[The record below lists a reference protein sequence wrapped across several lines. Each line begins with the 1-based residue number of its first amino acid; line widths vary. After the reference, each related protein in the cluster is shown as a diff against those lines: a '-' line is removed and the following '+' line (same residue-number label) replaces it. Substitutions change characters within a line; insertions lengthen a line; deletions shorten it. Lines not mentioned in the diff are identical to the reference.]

1 MLSLIANIIPLL
13 FNFLFFFI
21 PLILWPY
28 NSELFEFNK
37 MVLVYIFTVLI
48 TAFWAIRMIKEKKFI
63 FHRTILDVPLL
74 LFLISQTLSTL
85 VSIDPRTSLLGY
97 YSRFHGGLLSSICYS
112 LLYWAYV
119 SNMDKAKTQKTIAYC
134 LLPSALIVSLYGI
147 LEHFGI
153 DKDLWVQD
161 VQNRVFSTLGQ
172 PNWLAAWLVALMPIS
187 WAFAL
192 ERKSKRAGIT
202 KLILLYSYTLILF
215 ITLLFTKSRSGILG
229 FVIADLIFWSFI
241 LVKYKKQFIKQ
252 FIICHSSFIIISLA
266 IGFPFP
272 LFTANRQLP
281 VTPNVPALESGGTES
296 GTIRKIVWR
305 GAFDIWK
312 HYLILGTG
320 PETFAFSYYRF
331 RPIAHNLVSEWD
343 FIYNKAHNEYLNI
356 MANTGTTG
364 IVAYLT
370 LIAFIAY
377 QIIFKKDRNAETF
390 LQIALFAG
398 FASILITNF
407 FGFSVVPVALE
418 FFLFPAMAIT
428 LGFSEK
434 RTADSDKTKNLLNSQ
449 KFLVFLTLF
458 AMTYTLYA
466 VSRYWYSDI
475 LYNKGKQYNT
485 ANLYPNAFSYL
496 KKAIAL
502 SPKEA
507 LYRNEI
513 SQTAGNL
520 AVAYYGQKKQED
532 AQLFTDLAISQSN
545 EAVTLSPANINLLR
559 NRVTLFNNLSIIN
572 PKYLGGAKE
581 ALLQASIKAPTDAK
595 LFYNL
600 GIIYLKTGEVSNSLD
615 TFNKAINLKPNYKEA
630 RLVYALTLS
639 KNNMVGDAKEQLF
652 YILEKIDPN
661 DKTAKEE
668 LNKLK

>member
-1 MLSLIANIIPLL
+1 MIANIIPFL
-13 FNFLFFFI
+13 FNLLFFFV

-63 FHRTILDVPLL
+63 FRRTILDVPLL
-74 LFLISQTLSTL
+74 LFFISQTLSTL

-119 SNMDKAKTQKTIAYC
+119 SNINAKQTLISIKVMF
-134 LLPSALIVSLYGI
+134 LSAFLVCIYGI

-172 PNWLAAWLVALMPIS
+172 PNWLAAWLTGLFPLT
-187 WAFAL
+187 WAF
-192 ERKSKRAGIT
+192 
-202 KLILLYSYTLILF
+202 LLKKKGNWIYLGLSLLFF

-229 FVIADLIFWSFI
+229 FVVADIIFWG
-241 LVKYKKQFIKQ
+241 LVLWKHKKEYLKQFV
-252 FIICHSSFIIISLA
+252 ICHLSFVILFLVIGSPFRVSSIRSQVSPS
-266 IGFPFP
+266 G
-272 LFTANRQLP
+272 
-281 VTPNVPALESGGTES
+281 PALETGGTES
-296 GTIRKIVWR
+296 AEIRKIVWK
-305 GAFDIWK
+305 GAIDIWR
-312 HYLILGTG
+312 HNILLGTG

-331 RPIAHNLVSEWD
+331 RPVAHNLVSEWD

-356 MANTGTTG
+356 MANTGTVG
-364 IVAYLT
+364 IITYLT
-370 LIAFIAY
+370 LIVFIAY
-377 QIIFKKDRNAETF
+377 QIIFRKGRNAETF
-390 LQIALFAG
+390 LQVALFAG
-398 FASILITNF
+398 FVSILITDF
-407 FGFSVVPVALE
+407 FGFSVVSVALE
-418 FFLFPAMAIT
+418 FFLFPAMAFSLIT
-428 LGFSEK
+428 DGLQ
-434 RTADSDKTKNLLNSQ
+434 TPQQHYPKNTVLQNLS
-449 KFLVFLTLF
+449 VFGVFIAVSFFLF
-458 AMTYTLYA
+458 AIGC
-466 VSRYWYSDI
+466 YWYSDI

-496 KKAIAL
+496 KKAITL

-600 GIIYLKTGEVSNSLD
+600 GIIYLKTGEVANSLD
-615 TFNKAINLKPNYKEA
+615 ALKKAIDLKPNYKEA

-639 KNNMVGDAKEQLF
+639 KNNMVGDAKEQLL

>member
-1 MLSLIANIIPLL
+1 MLSLISNIIPLL
-13 FNFLFFFI
+13 FNLLFFFV

-37 MVLVYIFTVLI
+37 MVLVYIFTVSI

-63 FHRTILDVPLL
+63 FRRTILDVPLL

-119 SNMDKAKTQKTIAYC
+119 SNINAKQTLISIKVMF
-134 LLPSALIVSLYGI
+134 LSAFLVCIYGI

-172 PNWLAAWLVALMPIS
+172 PNWLAAWLTGLFPLT
-187 WAFAL
+187 WAF
-192 ERKSKRAGIT
+192 
-202 KLILLYSYTLILF
+202 LLKKKGNWIYLGLSLLFF

-229 FVIADLIFWSFI
+229 FVAADIIFWGYCV
-241 LVKYKKQFIKQ
+241 LKYKKEFLKQ
-252 FIICHSSFIIISLA
+252 FVICHLSFVILFLV
-266 IGFPFP
+266 IGSPFRVSNIQSQVSP
-272 LFTANRQLP
+272 SG
-281 VTPNVPALESGGTES
+281 PALETGGTES
-296 GTIRKIVWR
+296 AEIRKIVWK
-305 GAFDIWK
+305 GAIDIWR
-312 HYLILGTG
+312 HNILLGTG
-320 PETFAFSYYRF
+320 PETFAYSYYMH
-331 RPIAHNLVSEWD
+331 RPVEHNLVSEWD
-343 FIYNKAHNEYLNI
+343 FIYNKAHNEYLNF
-356 MANTGTTG
+356 MATTGTLG
-364 IVAYLT
+364 ILSYMIL
-370 LIAFIAY
+370 
-377 QIIFKKDRNAETF
+377 IIFSFFQMLKVIPNNNLA
-390 LQIALFAG
+390 IAMIAG
-398 FASILITNF
+398 YVSILVTNF

-418 FFLFPAMAIT
+418 FFLFPAMA
-428 LGFSEK
+428 FSLIADGVQKPK
-434 RTADSDKTKNLLNSQ
+434 RYYLKNTILQNLS
-449 KFLVFLTLF
+449 VFGVFIAATSFLF
-458 AMTYTLYA
+458 A
-466 VSRYWYSDI
+466 VGRYWYSDI

-485 ANLYPNAFSYL
+485 ANLYPAAFSYL
-496 KKAIAL
+496 KKVITL

-507 LYRNEI
+507 LYKNEV

-520 AVAYYGQKKQED
+520 AVAYYRQKKQEH

-545 EAVTLSPANINLLR
+545 EAVALSPANINLLR
-559 NRVTLFNNLSIIN
+559 SRVTLFNNLSIIN

-639 KNNMVGDAKEQLF
+639 KNNMVGDAKEQLL

>member
-13 FNFLFFFI
+13 FNLLFFFV

-37 MVLVYIFTVLI
+37 MVLVYILTTL
-48 TAFWAIRMIKEKKFI
+48 TAGAWIIRMVLEKKII
-63 FHRTILDVPLL
+63 FRRTILDIPLL

-97 YSRFHGGLLSSICYS
+97 YSRFHGGLLSSVCYS

-119 SNMDKAKTQKTIAYC
+119 SNINAKQTLISIKVM
-134 LLPSALIVSLYGI
+134 LFSAFLVCIYGI

-172 PNWLAAWLVALMPIS
+172 PNWLAAW
-187 WAFAL
+187 
-192 ERKSKRAGIT
+192 IT
-202 KLILLYSYTLILF
+202 GLFPLTWVFLLKKKHNWIYLGLSLLFF

-229 FVIADLIFWSFI
+229 FVVADIIFWG
-241 LVKYKKQFIKQ
+241 LVLWKHKKEYLKQFV
-252 FIICHSSFIIISLA
+252 ICHLSFVILFLV
-266 IGFPFP
+266 IGSPFRVSNIRSQVSP
-272 LFTANRQLP
+272 SG
-281 VTPNVPALESGGTES
+281 PALETGGTES
-296 GTIRKIVWR
+296 AEIRKIVWK
-305 GAFDIWK
+305 GAIDIWR
-312 HYLILGTG
+312 HNILLGTG

-377 QIIFKKDRNAETF
+377 QIIFRKDRNAETF
-390 LQIALFAG
+390 LQVALFAG
-398 FASILITNF
+398 FVSILITNF

-418 FFLFPAMAIT
+418 FFLFPAMAFSLIADGAQTPKRYYPKNTILQNLSVFGVFIT
-428 LGFSEK
+428 ISSF
-434 RTADSDKTKNLLNSQ
+434 
-449 KFLVFLTLF
+449 LF
-458 AMTYTLYA
+458 AIGC
-466 VSRYWYSDI
+466 YWYSDT

-496 KKAIAL
+496 KKAITL

-559 NRVTLFNNLSIIN
+559 SRVTLFNNLSIIN

-600 GIIYLKTGEVSNSLD
+600 GIIYLKTGEVSKSLD

-639 KNNMVGDAKEQLF
+639 KNNMGGDAKEQLL

>member
-1 MLSLIANIIPLL
+1 MIANIIPFL
-13 FNFLFFFI
+13 FNLLFFFV
-21 PLILWPY
+21 PLILWPFT
-28 NSELFEFNK
+28 SELFEFNK

-48 TAFWAIRMIKEKKFI
+48 TAFWLIRMVKEKKFI
-63 FHRTILDVPLL
+63 FRRTILDVPLL

-119 SNMDKAKTQKTIAYC
+119 SNINAKQTLISVKVMF
-134 LLPSALIVSLYGI
+134 LSAFLVCIYGI

-172 PNWLAAWLVALMPIS
+172 PNWLAAWLTGLFPLT
-187 WAFAL
+187 WAF
-192 ERKSKRAGIT
+192 
-202 KLILLYSYTLILF
+202 LLKKKGNWIYLGLSLLFF

-229 FVIADLIFWSFI
+229 FVAADIIFWGYCA
-241 LVKYKKQFIKQ
+241 LKYKKEFLKQ
-252 FIICHSSFIIISLA
+252 FIICHFSFLVITGA
-266 IGFPFP
+266 IG
-272 LFTANRQLP
+272 
-281 VTPNVPALESGGTES
+281 TPWTPPILKVITRNQSTVVGEHARAGPALEVGGGTES
-296 GTIRKIVWR
+296 AEIRKIVWK
-305 GAFDIWK
+305 GAIDIWR
-312 HYLILGTG
+312 HNILLGTG

-356 MANTGTTG
+356 MANTGTAG

-370 LIAFIAY
+370 LIAYITC
-377 QIIFKKDRNAETF
+377 QIIFKKYPDTN
-390 LQIALFAG
+390 LQVALFAG
-398 FASILITNF
+398 FISILITNF

-418 FFLFPAMAIT
+418 FFLFPAMA
-428 LGFSEK
+428 FSLIVNGAQTPK
-434 RTADSDKTKNLLNSQ
+434 RYYPKNTVLQNLS
-449 KFLVFLTLF
+449 VFGIFVAVSSFLF
-458 AMTYTLYA
+458 AIG
-466 VSRYWYSDI
+466 RYWYSDT

-485 ANLYPNAFSYL
+485 ANLYPAAFSYL

-545 EAVTLSPANINLLR
+545 EAVALSPANINLLR
-559 NRVTLFNNLSIIN
+559 SRATLFNNLSIIN
-572 PKYLGGAKE
+572 PKYLGGVKE
-581 ALLQASIKAPTDAK
+581 ALLEASIKAPTDAK

-600 GIIYLKTGEVSNSLD
+600 GIVYLKTGEVANSLD
-615 TFNKAINLKPNYKEA
+615 ALKKAIDLKPNYKEA
-630 RLVYALTLS
+630 RDV
-639 KNNMVGDAKEQLF
+639 
-652 YILEKIDPN
+652 LEKI
-661 DKTAKEE
+661 K
-668 LNKLK
+668 